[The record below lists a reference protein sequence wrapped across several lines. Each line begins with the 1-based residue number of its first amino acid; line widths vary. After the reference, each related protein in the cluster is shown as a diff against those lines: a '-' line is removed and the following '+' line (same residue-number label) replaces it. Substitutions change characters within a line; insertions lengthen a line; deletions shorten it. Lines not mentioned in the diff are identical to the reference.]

1 MVVFNTT
8 YHVADSH
15 EREFIEWIRSS
26 YIPRAVECGTLSR
39 PQLALVMGREE
50 GSDGNSYSLQFHA
63 EGVDALE
70 AWYRRTGAGL
80 VAEIESRFG
89 SHVVGFSTLLTVI
102 E

>member
-1 MVVFNTT
+1 MVIYNTT
-8 YHVADSH
+8 YHVADSR
-15 EREFIEWIRSS
+15 EREFVEWIRAS
-26 YIPRAVECGTLSR
+26 YIPRAVECGTLSK

-70 AWYRRTGAGL
+70 AWYRRTGAAL
-80 VAEIESRFG
+80 VEEIERRFG
-89 SHVVGFSTLLTVI
+89 THVLGFSTLMTVI